1 MTIADDR
8 LIGTDEILPVM
19 KETLSNWDLARSSDI
34 HQEAGHSDDKN
45 RLPSTRRKA
54 VIFIHDLIAH
64 ELKNGRTITVNDIL
78 MK

>member
-1 MTIADDR
+1 MIIADDR

-19 KETLSNWDLARSSDI
+19 KKLYRIGTWRGAQI
-34 HQEAGHSDDKN
+34 FIKKQGI
-45 RLPSTRRKA
+45 PMTRTGCRPREGKPL
-54 VIFIHDLIAH
+54 IFIHDLIAH